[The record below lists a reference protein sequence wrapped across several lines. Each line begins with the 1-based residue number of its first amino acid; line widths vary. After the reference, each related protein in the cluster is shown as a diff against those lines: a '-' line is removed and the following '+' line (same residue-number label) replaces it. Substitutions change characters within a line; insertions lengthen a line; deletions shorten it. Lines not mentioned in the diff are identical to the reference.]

1 MAARTTVMTTK
12 RVWSPFF
19 VKRMHNCQEELIH
32 KAKIRP
38 GFVSSATYV
47 GGETATE
54 NMLLISF
61 SEWKNLRDWSEWE
74 ESRDRQEILN
84 NFWDISDISEGQMVV
99 KTTILHSLSS
109 VNYALL

>member
-1 MAARTTVMTTK
+1 MAIRTTVMTTK
-12 RVWSPFF
+12 RVWSPLF
-19 VKRMHNCQEELIH
+19 VKRMHNCQEELIL
-32 KAKIRP
+32 KAKMRP
-38 GFVSSATYV
+38 GFVSSATYI

-54 NMLLISF
+54 NMFLISF

-74 ESRDRQEILN
+74 NSSDRLEIIDD
-84 NFWDISDISEGQMVV
+84 FWNDSECQMDV

>member
-1 MAARTTVMTTK
+1 MAVRTTVMTTK

-19 VKRMHNCQEELIH
+19 VKRMHNCQEELIL

-38 GFVSSATYV
+38 GFVSSATYI
-47 GGETATE
+47 GGETVTE

-74 ESRDRQEILN
+74 ESHDRREILD
-84 NFWDISDISEGQMVV
+84 NFWNISEGQMDV